1 MIKNYE
7 CVLLMDPSLSDE
19 EVESYKE
26 LFTKIIE
33 DADGQVAHDQDWGR
47 RRMAYSIGEHTDA
60 RYMLLCFCAGT
71 RGGEIVEEFARRVR
85 INDQLLRVET
95 IKVDEIRKMDPPPA
109 NIQLGRRPM
118 RPRRPAPRPQQSSST
133 SRSSS
138 EEEE

>member
-26 LFTKIIE
+26 QFTKIIE
-33 DADGQVAHDQDWGR
+33 NADGQMAHSQDWGR

-60 RYMLLCFCAGT
+60 RYVLLCFVAGN
-71 RGGEIVEEFARRVR
+71 RAGEIVEEFMRQVR
-85 INDQLLRVET
+85 INDQLLRAET

-109 NIQLGRRPM
+109 NLQLGRRPP
-118 RPRRPAPRPQQSSST
+118 RPRRSAPRPSGP
-133 SRSSS
+133 RSSS
-138 EEEE
+138 GSDEEE